1 MKLQGKRLG
10 KLPSKRLRFH
20 KAKVKPSQETTISR
34 IRTSTKVAG
43 VEVEVTDCEIR
54 ELEYGLHCIH
64 PG

>member
-10 KLPSKRLRFH
+10 KLPSKILRFH

-34 IRTSTKVAG
+34 IRTAKKVAG
-43 VEVEVTDCEIR
+43 VEVEVMDWEIR